1 MAITFD
7 ETEELLEDIESKLD
21 KLKEL
26 KVKADSWPVPV
37 LKDRNGKLT
46 KDYTLKDWL
55 MKLHEEIL
63 EFEDEVSAFC
73 DMDQK
78 PRKMKELYT
87 ENKALIAGEACDV
100 FTVICGICQQFE
112 ISEDMLQKAMHDT
125 YIKNKARGYFDK
137 PEPEPETLKEFNRRI
152 ILTNL
157 NASSRLKRG
166 KGNDD

>member
-7 ETEELLEDIESKLD
+7 EAEELLEDIESKLD
-21 KLKEL
+21 RLKEL
-26 KVKADSWPVPV
+26 KVQADNWPVPV

-73 DMDQK
+73 DPDQK
-78 PRKMKELYT
+78 PREMKELYT
-87 ENKALIAGEACDV
+87 ENKEIIAGEACDV
-100 FTVICGICQQFE
+100 FTVICGLCKQFG
-112 ISEDMLQKAMHDT
+112 ISEELLQKSMHDT

-137 PEPEPETLKEFNRRI
+137 PEPGPETLKEFNRRI

>member
-7 ETEELLEDIESKLD
+7 EAEELLEDIESKLD
-21 KLKEL
+21 RLKEL
-26 KVKADSWPVPV
+26 KVQADNWPVPV

-55 MKLHEEIL
+55 LKLHEEIL

-78 PRKMKELYT
+78 PGKMKELYT
-87 ENKALIAGEACDV
+87 ENQELIAGEACDV
-100 FTVICGICQQFE
+100 FTVICGICKQFG
-112 ISEDMLQKAMHDT
+112 ISEELLQKSMHDT

-137 PEPEPETLKEFNRRI
+137 PEPEPETLKEFNRCI
-152 ILTNL
+152 TLASL

-166 KGNDD
+166 KENDD